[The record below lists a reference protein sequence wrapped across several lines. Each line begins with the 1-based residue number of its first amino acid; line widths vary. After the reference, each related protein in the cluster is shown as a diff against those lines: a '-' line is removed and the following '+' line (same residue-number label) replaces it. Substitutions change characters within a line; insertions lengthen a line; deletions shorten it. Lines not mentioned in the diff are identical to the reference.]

1 MKILDQ
7 GLANVKTSEAHQGDA
22 GDERGNSACG
32 LGLRW
37 RGVLSPHQAQDD
49 GFGGHPVP
57 LCGAVYGAW
66 MAVSEDSLSASLDEV
81 TAGIQGCFFNPNKIC
96 H

>member
-7 GLANVKTSEAHQGDA
+7 DLANVKTLGAHQGDA
-22 GDERGNSACG
+22 GDQRGNSTCG
-32 LGLRW
+32 LGLKS

-57 LCGAVYGAW
+57 LCVELCMESGW
-66 MAVSEDSLSASLDEV
+66 LSERTV
-81 TAGIQGCFFNPNKIC
+81 
-96 H
+96 